1 MSSHYDA
8 RLSGVVGRLADR
20 GAAIYCWSADAWV
33 EQARLAGGRGTS
45 WNAYTAFAPLLTI
58 NLSPQVCAEL
68 LRLSA
73 LRAPLREQTDLDGL
87 AWSVGVLAHESIHV
101 RGYLSE
107 TVAQCCGMQ
116 AIAKAAL
123 LLGRS
128 RPEAELLAA
137 WYWRRLYSRS
147 PAGYSSP
154 ECRNGGLLDLRPKTQ
169 AWP

>member
-1 MSSHYDA
+1 
-8 RLSGVVGRLADR
+8 
-20 GAAIYCWSADAWV
+20 V

-45 WNAYTAFAPLLTI
+45 WNAYTAYGPLLTV

-101 RGYLSE
+101 RGVLSE
-107 TVAQCCGMQ
+107 TVAQCYGMQ
-116 AIAKAAL
+116 TIAKTAL

-128 RPEAELLAA
+128 RPEAELLAD

-147 PAGYSSP
+147 PAGYSSR
-154 ECRNGGLLDLRPKTQ
+154 ECRNGGLLDLRPGTA